1 MTATQLQYMQDR
13 LYKNNIKQFG
23 FGNGIVF

>member
-1 MTATQLQYMQDR
+1 MAATQLQYMQDR
-13 LYKNNIKQFG
+13 LYKNNINQFG